1 LHPKLLPIIAVTQN
15 TVEAWRH
22 PEQDSKGCMERF
34 FPRRANSEAL
44 VTKALVGLSSSTE
57 QCPPAAELLQVPEI
71 LPDTASLNQCSFN
84 FIGRCF

>member
-34 FPRRANSEAL
+34 FPD
-44 VTKALVGLSSSTE
+44 K
-57 QCPPAAELLQVPEI
+57 P
-71 LPDTASLNQCSFN
+71 TAK
-84 FIGRCF
+84 RW